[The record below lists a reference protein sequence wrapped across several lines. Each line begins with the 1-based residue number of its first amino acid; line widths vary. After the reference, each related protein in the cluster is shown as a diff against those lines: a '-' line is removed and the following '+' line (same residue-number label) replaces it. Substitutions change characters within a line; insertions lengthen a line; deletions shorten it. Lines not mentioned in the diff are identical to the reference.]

1 MSEISLD
8 SLQLK
13 VNEGTEKFQFNN
25 QTIEVKHYLS
35 AEEKDNLLQA
45 TIQAASAGTVFNPF
59 AADIYFHLYLVIY
72 YTNIAFTEEEM
83 SDLPKLYD
91 ILESNGLIDMV
102 LDYIEDEEYE
112 QLKDYVNALSD
123 IVIDYNTSI
132 AKIVN
137 TIEQFAPNAAE
148 KISKEMNEFDID
160 KYEHVV
166 NIARATG
173 AKV

>member
-45 TIQAASAGTVFNPF
+45 TIQAASAGTIFNPF

-72 YTNIAFTEEEM
+72 YTNIKFTDEEM

-91 ILESNGLIDMV
+91 ILESSGLISTV
-102 LDYIEDEEYE
+102 LNYMDIDEYE
-112 QLKDYVNALSD
+112 QLKEYVNALSD
-123 IVIDYNTSI
+123 IVIEYNTSI

-137 TIEQFAPNAAE
+137 TIEQFAPNTAE
-148 KISKEMNEFDID
+148 KISKEFNLGIL
-160 KYEHVV
+160 
-166 NIARATG
+166 I
-173 AKV
+173 